1 MAIGI
6 PRVENCCCCCSLKC
20 GIIAL
25 SVVFMVFT
33 LMNLVVSIFIVGRV
47 GVSNPSI
54 EDEGD
59 PIADIMIG
67 DLVVDVLMIIL
78 CVSLV
83 VAAIKGNYL
92 LCRIWMIGAIVYVT
106 IIFIFTII
114 SSSFRASN
122 RPETAHQLGHL
133 WAGLAFEG
141 GLLGRSVSS
150 YVDCLLNSSCKEVR
164 FRIKDFYDGVNRK
177 FGPGLERL
185 ASDKCVCCAAGFV

>member
-47 GVSNPSI
+47 GVTNPSI

-59 PIADIMIG
+59 PVADLMIG

-133 WAGLAFEG
+133 WAVFAFEG
-141 GLLGRSVSS
+141 GLLIYGVIL
-150 YVDCLLNSSCKEVR
+150 VNS
-164 FRIKDFYDGVNRK
+164 FA
-177 FGPGLERL
+177 ERL
-185 ASDKCVCCAAGFV
+185 RETEGSLPPYGQVREPSRSI

>member
-47 GVSNPSI
+47 GVTNPSI

-59 PIADIMIG
+59 PVADLMIG

-83 VAAIKGNYL
+83 VAAIK
-92 LCRIWMIGAIVYVT
+92 
-106 IIFIFTII
+106 
-114 SSSFRASN
+114 N

-133 WAGLAFEG
+133 WAVFAFEG
-141 GLLGRSVSS
+141 GLLIYGVIL
-150 YVDCLLNSSCKEVR
+150 VNS
-164 FRIKDFYDGVNRK
+164 FA
-177 FGPGLERL
+177 ERL
-185 ASDKCVCCAAGFV
+185 RETEGSLPPYGQVREPSRSI